1 MYRRCTVCL
10 DLDKESQAG
19 PVRHSLYMEED
30 WVYNSPFLFI
40 FFFCRVLQFWLS
52 FLCILIIN

>member
-40 FFFCRVLQFWLS
+40 FFFLQGSSVLALVFMY
-52 FLCILIIN
+52 FNY